1 MRPALLA
8 LALAC
13 ACTQAQAQADAPAGD
28 ASPQAQT
35 QAVAAMQ
42 ESPQEPAPEAT
53 AAPAGTSSA
62 TQADP
67 SSDRDLRWTGTASGA
82 VLAASGSRDLDDA
95 DARFGAAA
103 RVRSELR
110 SGAWRGLVEAVAGNR
125 RLGYDDASPLRQAFA
140 EYTAGP
146 LQLRAGRQIVAW
158 GRADRLNPT
167 DNLSPRNM
175 RALVSDIDEDRIGVD
190 LVSAR
195 VQWRERWS
203 LTALHVPRLPASVL
217 PGSLWKPLPGVR
229 GDRVRAA
236 GATGALRLDYAGAG
250 LDASLSVLDGYS
262 TLPAFARA
270 ALPRLSQARVRVIG
284 ADFSASLGDRWGL
297 RGEWAQT
304 RFDGPPPPGLGDQR
318 YAVLGL
324 ERHFDGG
331 WLGLAQYVQRRA
343 ERPRG
348 TAALPAPL
356 LRANRAIWFQSQADS
371 EGLYLGLTRAP
382 LEGDL
387 SGDIGVLQ
395 SLDGHGR
402 AWFANLE
409 YRLDDSWSLLARLQ
423 HFDGPADSDLGAL
436 RKDRLGLLELRR
448 SWGWQR

>member
-1 MRPALLA
+1 MRRTLLA
-8 LALAC
+8 LTLAG
-13 ACTQAQAQADAPAGD
+13 ACTQALAQAGASAAAASDAPSQPQAQAGAPVDAPAD
-28 ASPQAQT
+28 AS
-35 QAVAAMQ
+35 
-42 ESPQEPAPEAT
+42 T
-53 AAPAGTSSA
+53 AAES
-62 TQADP
+62 DP
-67 SSDRDLRWTGTASGA
+67 SSDRDLRWSGTASGA

-110 SGAWRGLVEAVAGNR
+110 AGAWRGLLEAVAGNK

-175 RALVSDIDEDRIGVD
+175 RALVSDIDEDRIGAD
-190 LVSAR
+190 LISAR
-195 VQWRERWS
+195 LQWHDRWS

-229 GDRVRAA
+229 GERLRAA

-250 LDASLSVLDGYS
+250 IDASLSVIDGYS

-270 ALPRLSQARVRVIG
+270 ALPRLSQARVRVVG
-284 ADFSASLGDRWGL
+284 ADFSASLGERWGL
-297 RGEWAQT
+297 RGEFAAT

-318 YAVLGL
+318 YAVLAL

-331 WLGLAQYVQRRA
+331 WLGLAQYVRRRA
-343 ERPRG
+343 ERSREP
-348 TAALPAPL
+348 APLPAPL
-356 LRANRAIWFQSQADS
+356 LRANRAIWFQSQRDS
-371 EGLYLGLTRAP
+371 EGLYLGLNRAP

-409 YRLDDSWSLLARLQ
+409 YRLDDRWSLLARLQ